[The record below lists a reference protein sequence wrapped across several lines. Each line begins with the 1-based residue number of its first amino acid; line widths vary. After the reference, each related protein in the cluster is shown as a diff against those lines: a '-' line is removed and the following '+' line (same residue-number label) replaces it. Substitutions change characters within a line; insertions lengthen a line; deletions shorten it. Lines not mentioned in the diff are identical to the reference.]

1 MKSKIS
7 VFIPV
12 RLKSKRLKYKALK
25 KIGKKFSINRCI
37 DNALKIKN
45 INDVVVMTS
54 KLKQDDPLKN
64 IHFKKGVKFYRGDAN
79 NLFLRF
85 LNAAKKFN
93 VKTIIRVTGD
103 NPFISPEII
112 NILIKSHKK
121 NKADFTIAKNFAIGT
136 SGEIIEVSSL
146 KKLYSNIK
154 KNNFSEYM
162 TMFFLDNSNFFK
174 LNLVKIPKRFD
185 RKYRLT
191 LDYKEDL
198 MMFNEL
204 VLKLN
209 EKKLKINL
217 LNIFKI
223 LDKYKSIN
231 KINSKKK
238 VVYYNKNF
246 RKNILK
252 YTKLKYIK

>member
-1 MKSKIS
+1 
-7 VFIPV
+7 
-12 RLKSKRLKYKALK
+12 
-25 KIGKKFSINRCI
+25 
-37 DNALKIKN
+37 
-45 INDVVVMTS
+45 
-54 KLKQDDPLKN
+54 
-64 IHFKKGVKFYRGDAN
+64 
-79 NLFLRF
+79 
-85 LNAAKKFN
+85 
-93 VKTIIRVTGD
+93 
-103 NPFISPEII
+103 
-112 NILIKSHKK
+112 
-121 NKADFTIAKNFAIGT
+121 
-136 SGEIIEVSSL
+136 
-146 KKLYSNIK
+146 
-154 KNNFSEYM
+154 M